1 MIAGGGSPQGWITT
15 ISIHERTKNI
25 TSIHVTSQQ
34 EPRRKQEDSLDL
46 CSTSMLMP
54 LQVSQSSQRRQ
65 QLRILLMCS
74 TNQLRANEQWWFISL
89 NADRRLS
96 ISILK
101 ILSILYDLSGPH
113 RINLVK
119 IASLF
124 YLPIVLKLI
133 FQVSNRPGDP
143 RITWLMTLL
152 MT

>member
-1 MIAGGGSPQGWITT
+1 MVVIG
-15 ISIHERTKNI
+15 
-25 TSIHVTSQQ
+25 
-34 EPRRKQEDSLDL
+34 
-46 CSTSMLMP
+46 
-54 LQVSQSSQRRQ
+54 
-65 QLRILLMCS
+65 
-74 TNQLRANEQWWFISL
+74 L

-133 FQVSNRPGDP
+133 SYSVMNCFTLGYAFGFFFFCFKAG
-143 RITWLMTLL
+143 LM
-152 MT
+152 